1 MRIDW
6 ISNWWPMILGGLLL
20 GALLTSGLLGCLDPN
35 YVQTAVLAV
44 TAIIIL
50 WYTVETMRVRR
61 EAESRARRDREPL
74 LYFEVKEFSKMAPDP
89 GQGFHF
95 AFNLTN
101 QSTNSALAH
110 VRMRLKSGSQDAVLP
125 SNPPYN
131 GKQIWEITPFF
142 QISGWFDLMEMF
154 ERIPRTGSASPG
166 LTGEMLLNV
175 QVDLYWPNRKRLGTI
190 KKEYRIRVV
199 PPQNVMVEFYQE
211 VATSLPVL
219 GCPDA
224 LL

>member
-1 MRIDW
+1 
-6 ISNWWPMILGGLLL
+6 
-20 GALLTSGLLGCLDPN
+20 
-35 YVQTAVLAV
+35 
-44 TAIIIL
+44 
-50 WYTVETMRVRR
+50 
-61 EAESRARRDREPL
+61 
-74 LYFEVKEFSKMAPDP
+74 
-89 GQGFHF
+89 
-95 AFNLTN
+95 
-101 QSTNSALAH
+101 
-110 VRMRLKSGSQDAVLP
+110 MRLKSGSQDAVLP

-190 KKEYRIRVV
+190 KKVYRIRVV
-199 PPQNVMVEFYQE
+199 PPQNVMVEFHQE